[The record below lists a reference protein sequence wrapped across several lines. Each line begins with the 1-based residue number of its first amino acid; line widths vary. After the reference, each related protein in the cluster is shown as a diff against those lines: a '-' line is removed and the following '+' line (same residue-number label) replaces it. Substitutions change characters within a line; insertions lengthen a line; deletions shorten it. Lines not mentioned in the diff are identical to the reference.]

1 MPSKSLSLT
10 PPRNFFVASH
20 CHTRRINKYQLEDN
34 ADIECFVP
42 LAKQVLVSMLSTAY
56 EAHFN
61 APLFYRELKDNTVP
75 RYTKMVSTSFLAS
88 VITMTAVT
96 AFGFLTFGGASS
108 GFILNNYANSDKLAS
123 LARIFVATSIVFS
136 YPLCF
141 VGLRDG
147 IREMRGIA
155 PSETKGRVQW
165 TVGLLGLV
173 TAASL
178 KLTDLG
184 FVNSFGGALIGSG
197 IIYAFPALMFLRPL
211 QKKVAA
217 GAGKVSAGVRREMA
231 ANKGIFVTGVVMGAL
246 GCAVSVLETFTSVL
260 G

>member
-1 MPSKSLSLT
+1 
-10 PPRNFFVASH
+10 
-20 CHTRRINKYQLEDN
+20 
-34 ADIECFVP
+34 
-42 LAKQVLVSMLSTAY
+42 MLSTAY

-61 APLFYRELKDNTVP
+61 APLFYRELQNNTIP

-88 VITMTAVT
+88 VITMSAVT

-108 GFILNNYANSDKLAS
+108 GFILNNYANSDRLAS
-123 LARIFVATSIVFS
+123 LARVFVATSILFS

-147 IREMRGIA
+147 IREMRGVK
-155 PSETKGRVQW
+155 PGEPKGRTAW
-165 TVGLLGLV
+165 TIGLLGFV
-173 TAASL
+173 TASSL

-184 FVNSFGGALIGSG
+184 FVNSFGGALVGSG

-211 QKKVAA
+211 RKKLAA
-217 GAGKVSAGVRREMA
+217 GAEKLGGGVRREMA
-231 ANKGIFVTGVVMGAL
+231 ANSGIFVTGLIMGVL
-246 GCAVSVLETFTSVL
+246 GCTVSVLETFTNVL